1 MGPTYL
7 TVGSYEGHLVGYRL
21 DPPALALE
29 GDAELRRAAVPTSF
43 AIKAHDGCLRAIA
56 SGGSYM
62 ATCGTDHA
70 ISVYNLR
77 KLREQGKLLQQAGG
91 VTLHCL
97 AFFGESHLVSGGG
110 DGELCIWRAS
120 DWECLLRM
128 KGHKGAVHAIA
139 IHPSG
144 RAALSVAAD
153 SKLMLWNLT
162 TGKCNYTAALAE
174 PARLLS
180 WSPDGE
186 SYVHDTRRALLLH
199 ALRSGELLHSFPHDS
214 SPPLALAFA
223 PDGLLLSGDD
233 AGTLRVWSV
242 AEGHCVHTEKNAHA
256 RRIKGITQ
264 LPSEEVASTGKGGAR
279 HHAFATACS
288 DGIVSVWRLSTSSGS
303 ALSSGKTSAGGQSGK
318 TRAGAATLQRLF
330 SIETRLRLTAI
341 SASTPARVVM
351 PVGKS
356 PREGA
361 PPSTA
366 PVAPA
371 NKRANA
377 AQEAEGGDDEADD
390 AAEEADAVVEAPIEK
405 KRQRATVDSGVQM
418 SRALSSSTSIE
429 DSEPSLTKVLKKK
442 KKRENRGVGATPE

>member
-1 MGPTYL
+1 
-7 TVGSYEGHLVGYRL
+7 
-21 DPPALALE
+21 
-29 GDAELRRAAVPTSF
+29 
-43 AIKAHDGCLRAIA
+43 
-56 SGGSYM
+56 
-62 ATCGTDHA
+62 
-70 ISVYNLR
+70 
-77 KLREQGKLLQQAGG
+77 
-91 VTLHCL
+91 
-97 AFFGESHLVSGGG
+97 
-110 DGELCIWRAS
+110 
-120 DWECLLRM
+120 
-128 KGHKGAVHAIA
+128 
-139 IHPSG
+139 
-144 RAALSVAAD
+144 
-153 SKLMLWNLT
+153 
-162 TGKCNYTAALAE
+162 
-174 PARLLS
+174 
-180 WSPDGE
+180 
-186 SYVHDTRRALLLH
+186 VHDTRRALLLH

-256 RRIKGITQ
+256 RRIKGIAQ

-341 SASTPARVVM
+341 SASSPARVVM

-356 PREGA
+356 PPEGA

-366 PVAPA
+366 PVARA
-371 NKRANA
+371 NKRVSA